1 MIRRMMGILVMSVM
15 LMSSASAEDAT
26 HSVIVA
32 ENTAEAATAV
42 NLEMIVVYA
51 TDSNTAVDPQIRPL
65 MKYFRNYKFTGFSL
79 LDSQVAKLTDNTART
94 FPIEGNR
101 KVTITLL
108 SHTETKVRC
117 KVTIVEDKNKKILD
131 TTININ
137 RNGTFIVAGPK
148 YKDGVLFLPISMK
161 Y

>member
-1 MIRRMMGILVMSVM
+1 MIQKMLGILGMSFM
-15 LMSSASAEDAT
+15 FMSSAMADEVNHT
-26 HSVIVA
+26 VIVA
-32 ENTAEAATAV
+32 DNTSAEVAAV

-51 TDSNTAVDPQIRPL
+51 TDSNTAVDPQVRPL

-79 LDSQVAKLTDNTART
+79 LDSQVAKLNDNTART

-117 KVTIVEDKNKKILD
+117 KVTIVEGKNKKILD

>member
-1 MIRRMMGILVMSVM
+1 MLGMGIL
-15 LMSSASAEDAT
+15 LMSPAVADEAT
-26 HSVIVA
+26 HSVVVA
-32 ENTAEAATAV
+32 ENTAEASTAV

-51 TDSNTAVDPQIRPL
+51 TDSNTAVDPQVRPL

-108 SHTETKVRC
+108 SHTDTKVRC
-117 KVTIVEDKNKKILD
+117 KVTIVEGKNKKILD